1 MLIQGGVTVD
11 LTRMAGV
18 VEVHE
23 EDFYAMVEPGVT
35 RTALNSYIR
44 DTGLWF
50 PIGAGYCMSVAIVY
64 MYACMC
70 VCMLRHCGTR
80 MGFIIVRH
88 CLGGYIYVI

>member
-1 MLIQGGVTVD
+1 MCYVLIQGGVTVN

-23 EDFYAMVEPGVT
+23 EDFYATVEPGVT

-50 PIGAGYCMSVAIVY
+50 PIGVGYCMSVAMVY
-64 MYACMC
+64 VY
-70 VCMLRHCGTR
+70 VWHCH
-80 MGFIIVRH
+80 GFI
-88 CLGGYIYVI
+88 